1 MSRTIQIVK
10 DCNQALHLAE
20 YAANFMKKG
29 NPSHQVI
36 ERTKL
41 FHTDSVIC
49 GISALALRTNAP
61 TVLKNEAMLYEKKSA
76 NMNKKMKYY
85 ARCFGS
91 TSLVPVEKAILANC
105 SAVREW
111 DSNGTVF
118 GYREG
123 MANHQAG
130 EFGHNDFYPV
140 VVAAALHNG
149 HIDGEQVIK
158 GMILL
163 DEIRGRLA
171 ESFSLRKYKIDHVV
185 HGAIASCITY
195 GTMIGANV
203 DQIESAVGML
213 VSHFIPFRCIRHGY
227 QLSDSKGASAAIST
241 EMAIVCVKRAMM
253 GFLGP
258 RDIFRNP
265 EAIFRLMSKHEP
277 EESPFD
283 ILLGFTGDDFSIM
296 GQHFK
301 LGIYEH
307 QSGGAVQGVMELLF
321 ENKDIITTDLANIEN
336 IHCVIYKDAYKIICG
351 EEKWSPSTRQSADHS
366 MVFIISTIIRK
377 AIEIGPV
384 LYDGVN
390 TIEDLWKRL
399 MLEPK
404 DYSPEAIANSTTQ
417 ALMKKFTVEYGGPD
431 YDEKYPEGIP
441 TTLSI
446 SYSGKVLNSG
456 FQMFPGGH
464 ARNTSVDLYDI
475 LNYKFNLFGELALEP
490 NEMMEFIT
498 NLQNIENLSNVQL
511 RSLYNCNILYSK
523 TPIDSLE

>member
-1 MSRTIQIVK
+1 MSRTVKIVR
-10 DCNQALHLAE
+10 DCNQVLKLAE

-29 NPSHQVI
+29 KPSQAVI

-61 TVLKNEAMLYEKKSA
+61 TVLKNEAMLFEKKST
-76 NMNKKMKYY
+76 NITKKMKYY

-123 MANHQAG
+123 MPDHQAG

-149 HIDGEQVIK
+149 HLDGKNVIK
-158 GMILL
+158 GMVLS

-185 HGAIASCITY
+185 FGAIASCITY
-195 GTMIGANV
+195 GTLIGANPQ
-203 DQIESAVGML
+203 QIESAVGML
-213 VSHFIPFRCIRHGY
+213 LAHYIPFRMIRHGH

-241 EMAIVCVKRAMM
+241 EMAIVCVKRSMM
-253 GFLGP
+253 GFQGP
-258 RDIFRNP
+258 QDAFRNP
-265 EAIFRLMSKHEP
+265 QAIFRLFSKHEK
-277 EESPFD
+277 EESPFEV
-283 ILLGFTGDDFSIM
+283 LLGFTGDDFSIM
-296 GQHFK
+296 GQHLK

-307 QSGGAVQGVMELLF
+307 QSLGAVQGVLEIIYNNRDILS
-321 ENKDIITTDLANIEN
+321 KDISEIDNL
-336 IHCVIYKDAYKIICG
+336 HCIIYQDAYKIICG
-351 EEKWSPSTRQSADHS
+351 KEKWNPTTRQSADHS
-366 MVFIISTIIRK
+366 MMYIVSTILRK
-377 AIEIGPV
+377 AMDIGPSIF
-384 LYDGVN
+384 DGII
-390 TIEDLWKRL
+390 TFEDLWKKT

-404 DYSPEAIANSTTQ
+404 DYSPDAIYNERTRQ
-417 ALMKKFTVEYGGPD
+417 LMEKFTIEYGGPD
-431 YDEKYPEGIP
+431 YDIKYPEGIP
-441 TTLSI
+441 TTLYVTYDDKII
-446 SYSGKVLNSG
+446 SSG

-464 ARNTSVDLYDI
+464 ARNTSLDLYDV
-475 LNYKFNLFGELALEP
+475 LNYKFNLFGELALE
-490 NEMMEFIT
+490 NDEMLDFIS
-498 NLQNIENLSNVQL
+498 NLQNIENLSNMDL
-511 RSLYNCNILYSK
+511 RGIYNCNIKYSEHS
-523 TPIDSLE
+523 IDS